1 MTEYLNFKRS
11 LPIEYL
17 DLQKKYSELYGVK
30 TIVLIQVG
38 SFHEVYATKTK
49 GYNIK
54 ELGDLLNIVVTKKD
68 KKKPLGV
75 NNPHMLGFPIVATNK
90 FINIL
95 IENNFTVV
103 KIDQVTEPPKPKRQV
118 TGIYSP
124 GTNIDNISKPESN
137 NILSIYIEEI
147 KQSVDETLFTVG
159 LSIIDLSTGKNLL
172 HEAYSTKKDKY
183 YSLDEANKFIIH
195 YNPKEIIICFNSLI
209 TKSEHEIIKY
219 LEIDNK
225 LYHIIEYDNEIIKL
239 SYQKQYFENIYN
251 YDTKLNIFDYL
262 DLSNV
267 MYARISFINLLNYCQ
282 EHIRNII
289 NNINKPLIYENDDTL
304 YIGNNALSQLDI
316 LPNSN
321 TKNCSLFNIIDFTY
335 TAMGKRYLN
344 DQITTPIIDIDIL
357 NKRYNDISILAN
369 TKFFTKI
376 SNSLKEIHDTERLH
390 RRLKL
395 QKLQPFEILNLLNDY
410 KQLNNIISILIANK
424 YYNVFFDDN
433 FQDNLNILIN
443 YYDNLFDL
451 DKIQNITFN
460 DCSSSL

>member
-1 MTEYLNFKRS
+1 
-11 LPIEYL
+11 
-17 DLQKKYSELYGVK
+17 
-30 TIVLIQVG
+30 
-38 SFHEVYATKTK
+38 
-49 GYNIK
+49 
-54 ELGDLLNIVVTKKD
+54 
-68 KKKPLGV
+68 
-75 NNPHMLGFPIVATNK
+75 MLGFPIVATNK

-376 SNSLKEIHDTERLH
+376 SN
-390 RRLKL
+390 
-395 QKLQPFEILNLLNDY
+395 
-410 KQLNNIISILIANK
+410 
-424 YYNVFFDDN
+424 
-433 FQDNLNILIN
+433 
-443 YYDNLFDL
+443 
-451 DKIQNITFN
+451 
-460 DCSSSL
+460 

>member
-1 MTEYLNFKRS
+1 M
-11 LPIEYL
+11 
-17 DLQKKYSELYGVK
+17 
-30 TIVLIQVG
+30 
-38 SFHEVYATKTK
+38 
-49 GYNIK
+49 
-54 ELGDLLNIVVTKKD
+54 
-68 KKKPLGV
+68 
-75 NNPHMLGFPIVATNK
+75 
-90 FINIL
+90 
-95 IENNFTVV
+95 
-103 KIDQVTEPPKPKRQV
+103 
-118 TGIYSP
+118 
-124 GTNIDNISKPESN
+124 
-137 NILSIYIEEI
+137 
-147 KQSVDETLFTVG
+147 FTVG

-369 TKFFTKI
+369 TKF
-376 SNSLKEIHDTERLH
+376 
-390 RRLKL
+390 L
-395 QKLQPFEILNLLNDY
+395 QKF
-410 KQLNNIISILIANK
+410 LIH
-424 YYNVFFDDN
+424 
-433 FQDNLNILIN
+433 
-443 YYDNLFDL
+443 
-451 DKIQNITFN
+451 
-460 DCSSSL
+460 